1 MHTPSR
7 PKRIGLIKGGQ
18 LARMLIQAM
27 VPMDAMPVVL
37 DQKGSPASFFCSE
50 FFDGDSMNY
59 EDVLNFG
66 RTVDLVLLEFE
77 HVNADALEALEK
89 EGVPV
94 YPSSKILRLI
104 QDKGLQKQKLVE
116 LGLPTAAFHLVNG
129 RDELE
134 GLSLKPPFIQKKRT
148 MGYDGQGVKAIRS
161 EAEFADAFDGAT
173 LVEEM
178 IPFEKEIAVLLARDA
193 AGNVQVYPVIE
204 MDFDERR
211 NILRTLRAPAQLPE
225 AVTEEAKRIA
235 VELIGALEY
244 VGVMAVE
251 MFVLKDG
258 RVLVNEI
265 APRVH
270 NSGHH
275 TIEANV
281 TSQYEQCLRAVLG
294 LPLGSSEALHPSI
307 MVNLYGEEGYTGAP
321 IYKGLEEVLTKSG
334 IFVHIYGKMETK
346 PFRKMGHV
354 TIIGDTW
361 EELQAKADHVLHT
374 LKVIA

>member
-1 MHTPSR
+1 MHTPQR
-7 PKRIGLIKGGQ
+7 PRRIGLIKGGQ

-27 VPMDAMPVVL
+27 VPMDVFPVVL
-37 DQKGSPASFFCSE
+37 DQKGSPASAFCQE
-50 FFDGDSMNY
+50 FKDGDSMNY
-59 EDVLNFG
+59 DDVLAFG

-77 HVNADALEALEK
+77 HVNVDALEALEK
-89 EGVPV
+89 EGIPV
-94 YPSSKILRLI
+94 YPSSKVLRMI

-116 LGLPTAAFHLVNG
+116 LGLPTAAFHLVND
-129 RDELE
+129 RSELAA
-134 GLSLKPPFIQKKRT
+134 LPLKPPFIQKKRT
-148 MGYDGQGVKAIRS
+148 MGYDGQGVKAIRTES
-161 EAEFADAFDGAT
+161 EFETAFEGPT

-204 MDFDERR
+204 MEFDARR
-211 NILRTLRAPAQLPE
+211 NILSTLRAPARLAE
-225 AVTEEAKRIA
+225 VVAEEAKRIA

-258 RVLVNEI
+258 RVFINEI

-294 LPLGSSEALHPSI
+294 LPLGSSEALHPSM

-321 IYKGLEEVLTKSG
+321 VYQGLEEVMKKSG

-354 TIIGDTW
+354 TIIGESWD
-361 EELQAKADHVLHT
+361 EIQAKADHVLHT